1 MPSVQVGEL
10 TMNYTVKGEGDWLV
24 MVGGYA
30 SGNWSSWGPQLD
42 LASQKFKVLAF
53 DNRGIGGTD
62 APDSPYT
69 TQMLAKD
76 ALGLMQ
82 VLGIPRAHLMGKS
95 LGGAIAQW
103 MTILQP
109 DSVRSLAMTST
120 FAHLGPRGRH
130 MVQWWLAS
138 AKATGIDRCFL
149 SGLLTYFYSEKYC
162 ELNQDKIEKS
172 VESMLQVNRPLH
184 GYLHTGHSLL
194 THDSRD
200 RLCEIQCPTQILIG
214 ENDIITSLEHSQEI
228 GRYIP
233 HSEVLIFEDT
243 LHGFM
248 AERPDAFDSMLQF
261 FASH

>member
-1 MPSVQVGEL
+1 MPCIKVGDL
-10 TMNYTVKGEGDWLV
+10 TMNYTVQGEGDWLV

-30 SGNWSSWGPQLD
+30 SGNWSSWGQQLD
-42 LASQKFKVLAF
+42 RAAQKFKVLAF

-62 APDSPYT
+62 APDTPYT

-82 VLGIPRAHLMGKS
+82 ALGIQRAHVMGKS

-103 MTILQP
+103 MAILGP

-138 AKATGIDRCFL
+138 AKATGIDRSFL
-149 SGLLTYFYSEKYC
+149 LGLLTYFYSERYF
-162 ELNQDKIEKS
+162 ELNQEKIEQS
-172 VESMLQVNRPLH
+172 VDIMLQVNRPLH
-184 GYLHTGHSLL
+184 GYLQTGHSLL

-200 RLCEIQCPTQILIG
+200 RLCDIQCPTQILIG
-214 ENDIITSLEHSQEI
+214 QNDIITTLEQSQDI
-228 GRYIP
+228 SNRIP
-233 HSEVLIFEDT
+233 HSEILIYEDT

-248 AERPDAFDSMLQF
+248 AERPEAFDAMLQF
-261 FASH
+261 FAAN

>member
-1 MPSVQVGEL
+1 MPCIKVGDL

-30 SGNWSSWGPQLD
+30 SGNWSSWGQQLD
-42 LASQKFKVLAF
+42 LAAQKFKVLAF

-62 APDSPYT
+62 APDVPYT
-69 TQMLAKD
+69 TQMLAQD
-76 ALGLMQ
+76 ALGLMKA
-82 VLGIPRAHLMGKS
+82 LDIPRAHLMGKS

-103 MTILQP
+103 MAILQP
-109 DSVRSLAMTST
+109 DRVRSLAMTST
-120 FAHLGPRGRH
+120 FAHLGARGRH
-130 MVQWWLAS
+130 MVEWWLGS

-149 SGLLTYFYSEKYC
+149 LGLLTYFYSERYF
-162 ELNQDKIEKS
+162 ELNQEKIEQS
-172 VESMLQVNRPLH
+172 VDFMLQVNRPLH

-200 RLCEIQCPTQILIG
+200 RLCEIKCPTQILIG
-214 ENDIITSLEHSQEI
+214 QNDIITTPEQSREI
-228 GRYIP
+228 GNSIP

-248 AERPDAFDSMLQF
+248 AERPEAFESMLQF
-261 FASH
+261 FARN